1 MNNGTENPLFGSVER
16 RLFRA
21 TAVLLAIILLVALT
35 GFVIWSL
42 GQTLVF
48 FNRLVV
54 PLVVAGLLALI
65 LYPIVDFLEMRLRL
79 PRVVAVSLVVL
90 LATAGILG
98 ILLAIIPTL
107 VRQFALFADAA
118 PQIIAGWEHYLRGQ
132 FPGLT
137 KMVTDRVEEAGLD
150 DMVAADAEDTRRTVV
165 SYVWLIIGLSF
176 VPLFLFFAL
185 LSGRRLRAPAA
196 ELLSIF
202 SAPTQARVLYFVEV
216 FLRLMTAF
224 FRGQLV
230 IAIIMGILYGIGFS
244 LIGLRGG
251 LLIGLVL
258 GLLNLVPFL
267 GALIGL
273 LLALPMAYFQPGGG
287 LELLG
292 LAMLVILVVQAI
304 ESWLLTPKIMADR
317 SGLHPAVVVI
327 SIFFWGTLLGGVVGM
342 ILAVPLTAFLV
353 AVWAQMKTQ
362 LKRTMDADDT
372 YEKLYVPPGV
382 QTDAEALELEASDD
396 EPKEP
401 AAREA

>member
-1 MNNGTENPLFGSVER
+1 MDNGTENPLFGSVER

-21 TAVLLAIILLVALT
+21 TAVLLAIILLVALA
-35 GFVIWSL
+35 GVVIWSL

-65 LYPIVDFLEMRLRL
+65 LYPVVDFLEVRLRL
-79 PRVVAVSLVVL
+79 PRVIAVALVVL
-90 LATAGILG
+90 LATTGVLG
-98 ILLAIIPTL
+98 IMLAIIPTL

-118 PQIIAGWEHYLRGQ
+118 PQIIAGWEYYLRGQ

-137 KMVTDRVEEAGLD
+137 KMVTDRVEEAAREN
-150 DMVAADAEDTRRTVV
+150 MVGSGEDTRETVI
-165 SYVWLIIGLSF
+165 SYVWLIIGLTF

-185 LSGRRLRAPAA
+185 LSGRSLRAPAA
-196 ELLSIF
+196 ELLSVF

-230 IAIIMGILYGIGFS
+230 IAIIMGIMYGIGFS

-251 LLIGLVL
+251 LLIGLAL

-292 LAMLVILVVQAI
+292 LAILVILVVQVI

-382 QTDAEALELEASDD
+382 QTDADALELDASDD
-396 EPKEP
+396 KPQERV
-401 AAREA
+401 AREA